1 MKKILKKIVKKSYQ
15 TRANSFT
22 PQPWHGIGIAPVEK
36 EVKTKR
42 LQRSILNK
50 SYVEK
55 KNLKSLKK
63 YQSQSVLN
71 FENCDPS

>member
-55 KNLKSLKK
+55 KK
-63 YQSQSVLN
+63 
-71 FENCDPS
+71 F

>member
-55 KNLKSLKK
+55 KNLKSLKI

-71 FENCDPS
+71 FENCGPS